1 MESFIPSATPL
12 VTVDPYFNIWSCADH
27 LYDDVPRH
35 WTGKKNSMTG
45 LLQIDG
51 TWFRF
56 MGRIEQNLENYFA
69 EPAVLKQTK
78 MDITATRTSYYFEN
92 ERVLL
97 KISFFTPLLLD
108 DWKLLSRPVSYVTY
122 EVESRDGKS
131 HDICVYLDI
140 CSEAAVNETC
150 QKVMFHRGE
159 HSIYCG
165 RGTEDILKT
174 SGDDRRIDWGYLH
187 FAAPGHTYTVWDTEA
202 KRQLM
207 GRPDEKYHKNPDAIA
222 DGMSYLDGKEYPV
235 ACGYPSL
242 GCYRNETV
250 SALRPMSGRVCV
262 AYDDI
267 HSLEYFGQTV
277 DAYWRKDGVSFDEML
292 AAAIADYDG
301 VSEKA
306 AAFEERLKRDAM
318 AVSEEYYQVLSLAY
332 RQVISAHK
340 LAYDGR
346 DALFLSKEN
355 FSNGCIGTVDITYPS
370 IPLFLKYCPDLIKGM
385 LNPVFKYAAGDDWEY
400 PFAPHDVGQYP
411 LANGQVYGYDKK
423 TREMRFKDQMP
434 VEECGNMLLSAAAY
448 CNRVGDYSYAK
459 ENRTQL
465 GEWADYLKE
474 VGWDPENQL
483 CTDDFAGH
491 LAHNCNLSI
500 KGILGIAAWGMILEQ
515 LGDREAAAGYMDTA
529 KKWAEEWEKAA
540 FAGDHYRLT
549 FDNPDSWSLKY
560 NLIWDKLLNLN
571 VFNSKIAEIE
581 VAYYKKMIGPNG
593 IALDSRTDY
602 TKSDWQMWTTVLTD
616 DKEYRDSVVRSMIHA
631 NESMDQRAPF
641 PDWYFTTPV
650 RKCYFQNRSV
660 QGGLFV
666 CLL

>member
-1 MESFIPSATPL
+1 MQTFTPSATPL
-12 VTVDPYFNIWSCADH
+12 VTVDPYFNIWSCTDH

-35 WTGKKNSMTG
+35 WTGKKNGMTG
-45 LLQIDG
+45 LLSIDG

-56 MGRIEQNLENYFA
+56 MGRIEQNLERYFA
-69 EPAVLKQTK
+69 EPAVLPQTALEV
-78 MDITATRTSYYFEN
+78 TATRTLYQFEN
-92 ERVLL
+92 ELISL
-97 KISFFTPLLLD
+97 KVSFFTPLLMD

-122 EVESRDGKS
+122 EAESRDGIS
-131 HDICVYLDI
+131 HDLCIYLDI
-140 CSEAAVNETC
+140 SSDAAVNETC
-150 QKVMFHRGE
+150 QKVRFYQGKQ
-159 HSIYCG
+159 SIYCG
-165 RGTEDILKT
+165 RGEENILNA

-187 FAAPGHTYTVWDTEA
+187 LAAPEHISVVWDTEA

-207 GRPDEKYHKNPDAIA
+207 GRPDEKYHKNPEDISVDTNYM
-222 DGMSYLDGKEYPV
+222 DGREYTV

-242 GCYRNETV
+242 GCYRKETV
-250 SALRPMSGRVCV
+250 TADSAVAGRICV

-277 DAYWRKDGVSFDEML
+277 DAYWKKDGASFEEVLGD
-292 AAAIADYDG
+292 AFSDYDE
-301 VSEKA
+301 VSRRAAEFEAQLKA
-306 AAFEERLKRDAM
+306 DAM
-318 AVSEEYYQVLSLAY
+318 AVSEEYYQLLALAY

-340 LAYDGR
+340 LAFDGK

-385 LNPVFKYAAGDDWEY
+385 MNPVFEYAAGADWEY

-411 LANGQVYGYDKK
+411 LANGQVYGYNRK
-423 TREMRFKDQMP
+423 TREMRFEDQMP

-448 CNRVGDYSYAK
+448 CFRVGDYSYAK
-459 ENRTQL
+459 EHRRQL
-465 GEWADYLKE
+465 EAWADYLKE

-515 LGDREAAAGYMDTA
+515 FGENDTA
-529 KKWAEEWEKAA
+529 AEYRDIAVKWAGEWEKAA
-540 FAGDHYRLT
+540 NAGDHYRLT

-571 VFNSKIAEIE
+571 IFDPKIAETE
-581 VAYYKKMIGPNG
+581 VVYYKKMIGPNG

-616 DKEYRDSVVRSMIHA
+616 DKEYRDSVVSSMVHA
-631 NESMDQRAPF
+631 NMCMDQRVPF
-641 PDWYFTTPV
+641 PDWYFTAPV

-660 QGGLFV
+660 QGGLFI